1 MPSKSTWLMF
11 LRVLRIQLDL
21 LGTLVIEIVGNKISN
36 IKNQKYQNI
45 KDLQNIKNQDFKRF
59 LKPTWY
65 QLAGITSS
73 IKVSDFE
80 THLVSTSWNNQFN
93 KGVRFLRPTWYQLSG
108 ITSSIKVSDFGG
120 PLGINLLE

>member
-21 LGTLVIEIVGNKISN
+21 LGTLVFEIVGNKISN

-45 KDLQNIKNQDFKRF
+45 KIYTISKIKNQDFKRF
-59 LKPTWY
+59 LRPTWY

-73 IKVSDFE
+73 IEVSDF
-80 THLVSTSWNNQFN
+80 
-93 KGVRFLRPTWYQLSG
+93 
-108 ITSSIKVSDFGG
+108 
-120 PLGINLLE
+120 

>member
-21 LGTLVIEIVGNKISN
+21 LGTLVFEIVGNKISN
-36 IKNQKYQNI
+36 IKYQKYQNI
-45 KDLQNIKNQDFKRF
+45 KIYKISKIKYQDFKRF

-73 IKVSDFE
+73 I
-80 THLVSTSWNNQFN
+80 
-93 KGVRFLRPTWYQLSG
+93 
-108 ITSSIKVSDFGG
+108 
-120 PLGINLLE
+120 